1 VSGAGHD
8 AAFLSRVA
16 RAGMVFVP
24 CRGGRSHCPEEW
36 ADTDA
41 LAAGGAVLYEA
52 VMRLDRQNRE
62 TGHGPHSG

>member
-1 VSGAGHD
+1 
-8 AAFLSRVA
+8 
-16 RAGMVFVP
+16 MVFVP